1 MTDSIDGAA
10 SRKCAMLIINPIS
23 GTGNKKNVPEM
34 VAGRLKEFGF
44 DLDVRFTGGR
54 GMPRHLRPKP
64 RQRVTGVSLPVAVT
78 AL

>member
-54 GMPRHLRPKP
+54 GDATTLAAEASAKGYGC
-64 RQRVTGVSLPVAVT
+64 VLALSLIHI
-78 AL
+78 